1 MSSDSSKNVWGFSTA
16 GRVFFGWGA
25 VTELRNVPRE
35 FGQRVLVCTDQNIV
49 KAGICETV
57 LALLAEAKADVK
69 VFDGG
74 RPEVD
79 RETIERAAAVA
90 QGYGPDVV
98 IGLGGGSNL
107 DLSKAVAL
115 LLKHPGPISVYYG
128 ENNVPGTITPVVA
141 VPTTA
146 GTGSEV
152 SPVAVVADPERA
164 IKVGIASRSL
174 IPKWA
179 IVDPALTVSCPPS
192 VTAHSGMDAL
202 THAIEAFC
210 ARVRTNSSP
219 HAIFVGKN
227 PVSDALAAKA
237 ISCIPKSLAT
247 AVAHPDDHAARQ
259 EVALASLL
267 AGMAFSSAG
276 TAAVHALQYPVG
288 EATHTPHGL
297 GNAVLLPTV
306 MRSILPSRIE
316 EMAFIARCLNRGL
329 NAETDAHAASQ
340 APVLVE
346 QLATEVGI
354 PKGLRAL
361 GLTREQLPQLSQLA
375 STVRRLI
382 DNSPVDFDETG
393 LLRLLQEAF

>member
-1 MSSDSSKNVWGFSTA
+1 MNSDGSKNVWGFSTA

-25 VTELRNVPRE
+25 VTELRNVPSE
-35 FGQRVLVCTDQNIV
+35 FGRRVLVCTDQNIV

-57 LALLAEAKADVK
+57 LALLSEAKADVK
-69 VFDGG
+69 VFDEG

-90 QGYGPDVV
+90 QAYAPDVV

-115 LLKHPGPISVYYG
+115 LLKHPGPLSAYYG
-128 ENNVPGTITPVVA
+128 ENNVPGPITPVVA

-164 IKVGIASRSL
+164 IKVGIASRAL
-174 IPKWA
+174 VPKWA
-179 IVDPALTVSCPPS
+179 IVDPALTISCPACLA
-192 VTAHSGMDAL
+192 AHSGMNAL
-202 THAIEAFC
+202 THAIESYC
-210 ARVRTNSSP
+210 AKVRPGVSP

-227 PVSDALAAKA
+227 PVSDVLAARA
-237 ISCIPKSLAT
+237 ISCIAKSLAT
-247 AVAHPDDHAARQ
+247 AVAHPDDRAARE

-306 MRSILPSRIE
+306 MRSIVPSRIE
-316 EMAFIARCLNRGL
+316 EMAYIARCLNPALASGPDASAAAKAPEL
-329 NAETDAHAASQ
+329 AERLGA
-340 APVLVE
+340 
-346 QLATEVGI
+346 EVGI
-354 PKGLRAL
+354 PKGLRSL
-361 GLTREQLPQLSQLA
+361 GL
-375 STVRRLI
+375 
-382 DNSPVDFDETG
+382 
-393 LLRLLQEAF
+393 